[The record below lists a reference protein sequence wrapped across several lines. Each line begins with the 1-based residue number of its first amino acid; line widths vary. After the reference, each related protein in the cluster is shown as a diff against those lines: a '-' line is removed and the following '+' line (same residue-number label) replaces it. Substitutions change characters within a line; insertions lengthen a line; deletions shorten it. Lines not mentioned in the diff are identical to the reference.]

1 MVNGEKEG
9 KIIEN
14 VIFRGCQGSNEEAT
28 EAYREVRRGTDEEVN
43 AGRREK
49 ARSHKHPCPD
59 CSFCQW
65 CGDDRCGLCRESRP
79 AAGRKLCLAEQIAL
93 YESLNCSREGD
104 GR

>member
-1 MVNGEKEG
+1 MNGEKEG
-9 KIIEN
+9 MNIEN
-14 VIFRGCQGSNEEAT
+14 VIFRVCQGSDEEAT

-49 ARSHKHPCPD
+49 ANSRKKHPCSD
-59 CSFCQW
+59 CGFCQW

-79 AAGRKLCLAEQIAL
+79 TGGRKLCLAEQIAL
-93 YESLNCSREGD
+93 YESLNSSREGA